1 MSVVKNT
8 LQENYIYF
16 TRELVRVEEEM
27 NHLPK
32 GSISAKKIGKTT
44 YYYQQWREG
53 RKVKS
58 ISLGTAASVD
68 LLKGI
73 DRRHVLE
80 KQKKEIL
87 ENIRI
92 IARAI
97 DTQRVT
103 AEEIIKI
110 FSQHGIESVL
120 IGSYCISAMK
130 EELDIPLPNIK
141 TQDIDF
147 LVTLPYRGKEVDIES
162 ILKPMGFSIGFN
174 QDGSTY
180 FTNGV
185 FKIEFLTPEKGE
197 GSDKAIPVNPLKIRA
212 TPLRYLQMLSD
223 HLIKIEKGDYCFFI
237 PNPYV
242 FAFHKMLIAE
252 KRKTKDK
259 KEKDLLQAVAVLR
272 ALRKNPESLKKAVAY
287 LGTLPP
293 KWKKYIR
300 EHINEYL
307 PDFPTENGNEV
318 IKSL

>member
-16 TRELVRVEEEM
+16 IRELARVEEEM
-27 NHLPK
+27 NQLPK
-32 GSISAKKIGKTT
+32 GAISAKKIGKTT

-58 ISLGTAASVD
+58 ISLGTEASSD
-68 LLKGI
+68 LIEGI
-73 DRRHVLE
+73 NKRRLLE

-92 IARAI
+92 IAKAI

-110 FSQHGIESVL
+110 FSQHGIKSIL

-130 EELDIPLPNIK
+130 EKLDLPLPTIK

-147 LVTLPYRGKEVDIES
+147 LVTVPYKGKEVDIES

-174 QDGSTY
+174 PDGSTY

-185 FKIEFLTPEKGE
+185 FKIEFLTPEKGG
-197 GSDKAIPVNPLKIRA
+197 GSDKGMPVNAIKIRA

-223 HLIKIEKGDYCFFI
+223 HLIKMEKGDYCFFI

-242 FAFHKMLIAE
+242 FAFHKILISE
-252 KRKTKDK
+252 RRKTKDK
-259 KEKDLLQAVAVLR
+259 KEKDLFQAVAVLR
-272 ALRKNPESLKKAVAY
+272 ALRKDPDSFKKALAY
-287 LGTLPP
+287 LETLPI
-293 KWKKYIR
+293 KWRKNIR

-307 PDFPTENGNEV
+307 PEFLVFP
-318 IKSL
+318 K